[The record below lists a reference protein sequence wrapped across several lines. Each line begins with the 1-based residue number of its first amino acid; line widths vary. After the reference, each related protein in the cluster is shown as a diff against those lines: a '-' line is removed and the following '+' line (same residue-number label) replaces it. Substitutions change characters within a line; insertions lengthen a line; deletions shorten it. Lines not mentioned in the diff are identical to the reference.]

1 MGCRVWGL
9 EGWVLLEGVA
19 VSPGVLVG
27 LSWVSIV
34 AGRCGGLA
42 RRTSFAGRACFA
54 LALPVGAPSF
64 LHAVPTAQGG
74 GRSCRLPTFCPYGAS
89 AVVGLPRGERCRV
102 FTFRT
107 YSTSRWL
114 VLEVTYILP
123 LWGIGCGWPSG
134 GRALPVGGSPGGGRK
149 AGVAQA
155 GAEPEPEPRLDCALD
170 QPQPPLAALRPP
182 SPTCPPTS

>member
-1 MGCRVWGL
+1 
-9 EGWVLLEGVA
+9 LLEGVA

-74 GRSCRLPTFCPYGAS
+74 GRSCRLPTFCPYGAL
-89 AVVGLPRGERCRV
+89 AVVGLPGGEHCRSVWRPRPAHFFRRACLFRTSVAGRCAIV
-102 FTFRT
+102 FTCCT
-107 YSTSRWL
+107 YGTGRRA
-114 VLEVTYILP
+114 VL
-123 LWGIGCGWPSG
+123 
-134 GRALPVGGSPGGGRK
+134 
-149 AGVAQA
+149 
-155 GAEPEPEPRLDCALD
+155 
-170 QPQPPLAALRPP
+170 
-182 SPTCPPTS
+182 